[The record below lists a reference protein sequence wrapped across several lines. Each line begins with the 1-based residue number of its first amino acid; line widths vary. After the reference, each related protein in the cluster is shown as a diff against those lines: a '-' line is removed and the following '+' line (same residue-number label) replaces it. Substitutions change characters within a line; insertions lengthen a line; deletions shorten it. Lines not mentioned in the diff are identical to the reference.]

1 MLEIYC
7 LLLLNL
13 WDMGVTRLSQES
25 SVILSATARRIARS
39 YGNIHRQAIIRRMS
53 PLDREG
59 SRENDLVPRRPTSSR
74 PSFDRRIRISRLEMI
89 SVSLIGAYE
98 TAMLMVVD
106 SVGIPVWM
114 ALTDAVVIESDDDEC
129 FEEYDV
135 TQAVDIG
142 ISSRWP

>member
-1 MLEIYC
+1 
-7 LLLLNL
+7 
-13 WDMGVTRLSQES
+13 
-25 SVILSATARRIARS
+25 
-39 YGNIHRQAIIRRMS
+39 
-53 PLDREG
+53 
-59 SRENDLVPRRPTSSR
+59 
-74 PSFDRRIRISRLEMI
+74 MI

-114 ALTDAVVIESDDDEC
+114 ALTDAVVIESDDEEC

-135 TQAVDIG
+135 THAVDIG